1 VIVRISGE
9 GQWRLSDGARELV
22 NEKDNAAVEAVGAGD
37 EAAFR
42 SALAELLATV
52 REQGEELADD
62 DLSPSDVILP
72 PADLSFAEAAAGE
85 DFSGEGLIPD

>member
-22 NEKDNAAVEAVGAGD
+22 NAKDNETVEAVSAGD
-37 EAAFR
+37 EERFR
-42 SALAELLATV
+42 SALAELLAAV
-52 REQGEELADD
+52 REQGEALADD

-72 PADLSFAEAAAGE
+72 PADLSFAEAGQE
-85 DFSGEGLIPD
+85 FSGEGLIPD

>member
-22 NEKDNAAVEAVGAGD
+22 NEKDNAAVDAVSAGD

-42 SALAELLATV
+42 AALADLLAAV

-62 DLSPSDVILP
+62 DLTPSDVILP
-72 PADLSFAEAAAGE
+72 PADLSFEEAGE
-85 DFSGEGLIPD
+85 EFTGEGLIPD

>member
-22 NEKDNAAVEAVGAGD
+22 NEKDNEAVEAVSAGD
-37 EAAFR
+37 EERFR
-42 SALAELLATV
+42 SALAELLAAV

-72 PADLSFAEAAAGE
+72 PADLSFEEAGAE
-85 DFSGEGLIPD
+85 FSGEGLIPD